1 MLSLVGEKD
10 PWFKHPDLQGDCGAF
25 MQNDQSESVVFD
37 SGSLRYRHELLEYKE
52 VKPIVEAFLKKHIG
66 VSL

>member
-1 MLSLVGEKD
+1 
-10 PWFKHPDLQGDCGAF
+10 